1 MMYAENAEGSAAN
14 FLRRHFR
21 RPDAPADAKP
31 FPIRIEFFY
40 LLFGALVVTIV
51 LVMLVLFRKHNP

>member
-1 MMYAENAEGSAAN
+1 MPGQFTRRGGIFDIYSAE
-14 FLRRHFR
+14 
-21 RPDAPADAKP
+21 ADR
-31 FPIRIEFFY
+31 PIRVEFFY